1 MYIFYLCLL
10 ILLSLYDYFS
20 LRCLGYHF
28 DKEGKMEEKYKFLNR
43 MSGFMR
49 LYAAVILSP
58 VPPSSTEYSHPHGI
72 AHGWS
77 WLSRILNMD
86 PRPDITAT
94 LLYDFLDVTGHAL
107 QKAYGKQ
114 FKKLLHIICKDFFQK
129 IKQVTPSGSGGP
141 VERLETFLQQT
152 IKKGYIPPPEG
163 ILGPEFWGR

>member
-1 MYIFYLCLL
+1 
-10 ILLSLYDYFS
+10 
-20 LRCLGYHF
+20 
-28 DKEGKMEEKYKFLNR
+28 

-49 LYAAVILSP
+49 LYAAIILSP

-72 AHGWS
+72 ANGWC
-77 WLSRILNMD
+77 WLSRILNID

-94 LLYDFLDVTGHAL
+94 LLYDFLDVTGHTL
-107 QKAYGKQ
+107 QNTYRKQ
-114 FKKLLHIICKDFFQK
+114 FKKLLHIICKDFFPK
-129 IKQVTPSGSGGP
+129 IKQITPSGSGGP